1 MGSQQPLNDISLKLR
16 PASDLMV
23 SFREGSAYIG
33 KFMNPSITVPFNS
46 LNLCSTR
53 STCPQL
59 AQPGLNPGSIRAQ
72 PVLNPCST
80 LAQPLLNPCS
90 THSTHRLKT
99 AATAFTATLLNRQV
113 LFGPSIH
120 VPFYRCSTTRP
131 QLTEADVLNSTTR
144 VSFHSPISRKATCN
158 GLVDSC
164 PAVQPVHA
172 RLI

>member
-16 PASDLMV
+16 PALDLMI
-23 SFREGSAYIG
+23 SFCEGSAYIG

-53 STCPQL
+53 STCAQL
-59 AQPGLNPGSIRAQ
+59 AQ

-90 THSTHRLKT
+90 THSTHRSKT

-113 LFGPSIH
+113 LFGSSIH
-120 VPFYRCSTTRP
+120 VLFYRCSTTRP

>member
-16 PASDLMV
+16 PALDLMI
-23 SFREGSAYIG
+23 SFREGSVYIG

-53 STCPQL
+53 STCAQL
-59 AQPGLNPGSIRAQ
+59 AQ
-72 PVLNPCST
+72 PVLNSLNLCST
-80 LAQPLLNPCS
+80 RSTCAQLAQPLLNPCS
-90 THSTHRLKT
+90 THSTHRSKT

-113 LFGPSIH
+113 LFGSSIH

>member
-16 PASDLMV
+16 PALDLMI
-23 SFREGSAYIG
+23 SFREGSVYIG
-33 KFMNPSITVPFNS
+33 KFMNPSITVPLNS

-53 STCPQL
+53 STC
-59 AQPGLNPGSIRAQ
+59 AQ
-72 PVLNPCST
+72 

-90 THSTHRLKT
+90 THSTHRSKT

-113 LFGPSIH
+113 LFGSSIH